1 MSTVV
6 KLISLADQIIKE
18 WDKEAFLLSET
29 EYIDLLSE
37 IHKRI
42 CLAGKWFGEKSWGNE
57 DMADDYVPKWYHLPR
72 IRDRLQSKYP
82 LNSIVSHI
90 LDGQKS

>member
-42 CLAGKWFGEKSWGNE
+42 CLDGKWFGENIWDNE
-57 DMADDYVPKWYHLPR
+57 DIWNN
-72 IRDRLQSKYP
+72 IRRTDHCRKLIY
-82 LNSIVSHI
+82 L
-90 LDGQKS
+90 G

>member
-42 CLAGKWFGEKSWGNE
+42 CLDGKWFGEKSWGNE
-57 DMADDYVPKWYHLPR
+57 DMADDQVLLMLLGTLFYH
-72 IRDRLQSKYP
+72 I
-82 LNSIVSHI
+82 I
-90 LDGQKS
+90 LKLTRYDF